1 MVASLSM
8 GALAGMSL
16 GTELSALRKRAVL
29 QQFPAALVYGD
40 SCVAKRYCISGS
52 IGDTFVQ
59 CRSATP
65 ESPPTIRTP
74 PPRWRRSRPLV
85 ASASIVRRL
94 PADAGTGR
102 N

>member
-40 SCVAKRYCISGS
+40 SCVAKRDCIRSEEHTS
-52 IGDTFVQ
+52 ELQTPCQLV
-59 CRSATP
+59 CRLLLVKNKTLVLGKFLELAVSHQEHPASSA
-65 ESPPTIRTP
+65 
-74 PPRWRRSRPLV
+74 V
-85 ASASIVRRL
+85 AR
-94 PADAGTGR
+94 
-102 N
+102 